1 MEGRWREGKEE
12 RGRYMKTYLS
22 IYLHVSTVSIYLS
35 NPPMRPYAR
44 NLSSEVMAMPVI
56 GPVVSS
62 DWMISQNGLR
72 NVMASIDERL
82 GVRLSVSCKVY
93 RPWMSGSCSSSW
105 NGMEWSD
112 E

>member
-1 MEGRWREGKEE
+1 
-12 RGRYMKTYLS
+12 
-22 IYLHVSTVSIYLS
+22 
-35 NPPMRPYAR
+35 MRPYAR

-62 DWMISQNGLR
+62 DWTISQNGLR

-105 NGMEWSD
+105 NGMEWGDGMKLGPTTSAAHHYPIL
-112 E
+112 